1 VRGPAAGAAAA
12 PGASAALA
20 LLLLAVGWA
29 ATLWVSP
36 WSDER
41 VNDLFVY
48 RVFTEPL
55 LDGALPYRDIFLEYP
70 PLAAP
75 AIALPGLLGTGEE
88 AFRWAFAGWIFLLA
102 AAVMLLCGAL
112 AARTGGDPRR
122 ALLAAALMPLLCGAM
137 VRTHF
142 DLAPVALLLGALGFL
157 VSGRP
162 RSGMTVLG
170 LAAMTKGF
178 PLVAA
183 PVALAWLATRVD
195 RRTLAQSAAALLA
208 ALALPTAAAV
218 AMSPSGAWE
227 AVTYHLERPVQV
239 ESLPAS
245 GVLLLDELGAGDAD
259 GVKSHRS
266 DGLEHPAADALAAVS
281 AAVLV
286 CVLALLAT
294 LAAGGRSARRGAA
307 PATDPGAAAPVD
319 ARREA
324 APATDPGAAAPVD
337 ARREAAPAGGPGA
350 AARVDARCL
359 VLASLASV
367 AAFAALGKVLSPQY
381 MLWIVPLG
389 ALAFAWRFH
398 ALATATTA
406 AAVLTQIEFP
416 ARYFDLVD
424 REPFPVAV
432 IALRNLVLIAVLV
445 LALRALRSALHQQLL
460 ERGRPP
466 ARVALDQDGVEPRI
480 LV

>member
-1 VRGPAAGAAAA
+1 MLGGTAA
-12 PGASAALA
+12 PRPSSTARTGRRTAALA
-20 LLLLAVGWA
+20 LLLLAAGWA

-55 LDGALPYRDIFLEYP
+55 LNGGLPYRDIFLEYP

-88 AFRWAFAGWIFLLA
+88 TFRWAFAGWTFLLA
-102 AAVMLLCGAL
+102 AAVVYLCGAL
-112 AARTGGDPRR
+112 AARTGGDARR
-122 ALLAAALMPLLCGAM
+122 AILAAALMPLLCGAM
-137 VRTHF
+137 ARTHF
-142 DLAPVALLLGALGFL
+142 DLAPVALLLGALLLL

-162 RSGMTVLG
+162 RSGMAVLG

-183 PVALAWLATRVD
+183 PVALAWLTTRVD
-195 RRTLAQSAAALLA
+195 RRTLVQSAAALLA

-245 GVLLLDELGAGDAD
+245 GVLLLDGLGAGDAD
-259 GVKSHRS
+259 SVKSHRS
-266 DGLEHPAADALAAVS
+266 DGLEHPAGDALTIFCLAVMLGLIIVVT
-281 AAVLV
+281 ARAQ
-286 CVLALLAT
+286 
-294 LAAGGRSARRGAA
+294 GRPR
-307 PATDPGAAAPVD
+307 D
-319 ARREA
+319 
-324 APATDPGAAAPVD
+324 
-337 ARREAAPAGGPGA
+337 
-350 AARVDARCL
+350 L
-359 VLASLASV
+359 VLASLTAV

-381 MLWIVPLG
+381 MLWLVPLG
-389 ALAFAWRFH
+389 ALAFAWRLH
-398 ALATATTA
+398 ALAVATA
-406 AAVLTQIEFP
+406 ATVLTQVEFP
-416 ARYFDLVD
+416 ARYFDLVQ
-424 REPFPVAV
+424 REPIPVAV

-445 LALRALRSALHQQLL
+445 LALRALRSTLDQQLL
-460 ERGRPP
+460 DGGRPP
-466 ARVALDQDGVEPRI
+466 ARVALDQDGVEPRV